1 MWTVICNCGLDFRLW
16 ATENLESTA
25 LTKSVFRM
33 HVLAA
38 GHGDCLW
45 VDYGDPDAPTR
56 ILVDA
61 GTAGTFSRVKAALDK
76 VRCGI
81 PSHELL
87 LITHIDADHIAG
99 TLNVVEDGV
108 LASQFKEFWF
118 NGRDHLAQ
126 AAKLQSLGA
135 VQGERLTA
143 ALKKLPGRWNTAFG
157 GGPIMM
163 PAAGSPPVKQVG
175 AATVT
180 VLGPRPAE
188 LAALLP
194 VWTQEIKA
202 AGLKNKVAAAK
213 PKQIRPGWQSFGVTN
228 VNKLANEAVTTD
240 TAPANGSSIS
250 TIVEFQDVRLLL
262 GADAHPDTLLDGIKR
277 LSPQSPLK
285 VAVWKLPHHGS
296 AANVTDDLLAAV
308 DAKTVVFSSNGAH
321 FSHPDKI
328 AVARVIRRYRQ
339 TGVHLVFNYK
349 TKHNQIWE
357 SPALQSK
364 WNYTTQYGSGLNGV
378 SVHLI

>member
-1 MWTVICNCGLDFRLW
+1 
-16 ATENLESTA
+16 
-25 LTKSVFRM
+25 M

-157 GGPIMM
+157 RGPIMM

-285 VAVWKLPHHGS
+285 VSVWKLPHHGS